1 VAPKLSIVTP
11 SYNQAAYL
19 ERTIRSVLDQ
29 GYPDL
34 EYMIVDGGSTDGST
48 DVIRRYEDRLAWW
61 ASEPDNGQTD
71 AINKGISRATGEI
84 VAYINS
90 DDYYLPGAFDRA
102 MEVLESTGAGYV
114 CASVLDIGDR
124 GLTERGAWWPE
135 PPEFYEGSPRGR
147 NWWVRGHPARGAHF
161 YLPQSSVFWR
171 REMFERHGL
180 FREDMHYVFDGEFM
194 TRLAFA
200 GEKLVLVPGE
210 AWSARGVHDEQKSF
224 DSEPFAREI
233 ARLPGMYRSQLTP
246 RERIQLRLVGGMT
259 KLGVFRA
266 REWLKWRGG
275 IGNAAFNLLVVPIL
289 RLGGNMLDRMPDRLR
304 PPIRH
309 RDRLA
314 RSGGRR
320 G

>member
-1 VAPKLSIVTP
+1 VASKLSIVTP

-19 ERTIRSVLDQ
+19 ERTIASVLDQ
-29 GYPDL
+29 DYPNL
-34 EYMIVDGGSTDGST
+34 EYLIVDGGSTDGSV

-61 ASEPDNGQTD
+61 VSEPDEGQTD
-71 AINKGISRATGEI
+71 AINKGIRRATGEI

-102 MEVLESTGAGYV
+102 VEVLESTGAGYA
-114 CASVLDIGDR
+114 CASVLDIGER

-135 PPEFYEGSPRGR
+135 PPEFYEGAPRGR

-194 TRLAFA
+194 CRLAFA
-200 GEKLVLVPGE
+200 GEKLALVPEE
-210 AWSARGVHDEQKSF
+210 AWSVRGVHEEQKSF
-224 DSEPFAREI
+224 DPEPFAREI
-233 ARLPGMYRSQLTP
+233 ALLPAMYKSQLTV
-246 RERIQLRLVGGMT
+246 RESVQLRLVGALD
-259 KLGVFRA
+259 KLGAYRVK
-266 REWLKWRGG
+266 EWIRWRGG
-275 IGNAAFNLLVVPIL
+275 IRTALFNALIVPVLRIAGNLL
-289 RLGGNMLDRMPDRLR
+289 DRVPDRLR

-309 RDRLA
+309 RDRKA
-314 RSGGRR
+314 RSSGMDG
-320 G
+320 